1 MPKNKFSA
9 ILFFCF
15 SFVSAKILQAIY
27 SRSEINWKLLI
38 HCSFFWHIIS
48 ANLKA
53 IFSCWLFDCFV
64 YTFEQSIVNNLKFF
78 LHFSFFVLSPPPLSH
93 YHLTSFK
100 LAFSKKKKK
109 RKCTTHKRY
118 KEIIT
123 KCKKK
128 RAKKE
133 IRKKVKN
140 KKKKISVKIFFY
152 LKAIECKTIMQNFM
166 FWKKKQCFFDVQILF
181 FSVTDRLAN
190 F

>member
-15 SFVSAKILQAIY
+15 SFVPAKILQAIY

-109 RKCTTHKRY
+109 GSVQHIKDTRKLLQNA
-118 KEIIT
+118 
-123 KCKKK
+123 KK
-128 RAKKE
+128 RGLKK
-133 IRKKVKN
+133 R
-140 KKKKISVKIFFY
+140 
-152 LKAIECKTIMQNFM
+152 
-166 FWKKKQCFFDVQILF
+166 
-181 FSVTDRLAN
+181 
-190 F
+190 